1 MVSLGFSTQRRTH
14 STSLTWAASR
24 NFRPPYLTNG
34 TPRRAKQHRLPLQ
47 VDARFAVL
55 QDALDHII
63 SLRQLIGRDDKGRPL
78 AGRLVGEEVLPGSPR
93 SPARSP
99 RCRSSRI
106 GSRKE

>member
-1 MVSLGFSTQRRTH
+1 VGGFEELQATVFDERDAPAGEFD
-14 STSLTWAASR
+14 LKLVAVVA
-24 NFRPPYLTNG
+24 G
-34 TPRRAKQHRLPLQ
+34 AKQHRLPLQ